1 MNTSE
6 EYSGGCFCGQ
16 LRYRVEGPID
26 SVTHCH
32 CAMCRRASGGT
43 LMTWLTVPRA
53 RFTFTQGTPATFN
66 SSDHGARTFCT
77 NCGTHI
83 GFTSTH
89 DPASIDVTVVSL
101 DHPEDFPPDRHI
113 WTESRLPWLH
123 IDGQLPAYEKWTP
136 PEAER

>member
-53 RFTFTQGTPATFN
+53 RFAFTQGTPATFN

-101 DHPEDFPPDRHI
+101 DHPEACPPDRHI

-136 PEAER
+136 TEAER

>member
-6 EYSGGCFCGQ
+6 EHSGGCFCGQ
-16 LRYRVEGPID
+16 LRYCVLGPID

-53 RFTFTQGTPATFN
+53 RFAFTQGAPATFH
-66 SSDHGARTFCT
+66 SSDHGARTFCA

-89 DPASIDVTVVSL
+89 AADSIDVTVVSL
-101 DHPEDFPPDRHI
+101 DHPEDCPPDRHI

-123 IDGQLPAYEKWTP
+123 IDGQLPAHEKWTP